1 MRCALVASTF
11 QARTQHQPP
20 TPALNVGSCGG
31 KKPALANR
39 FFYGAL
45 PRKQSAVRTER
56 LTNVLVRRA
65 VKFQK
70 RCWLILGPSSRLTS
84 VLDVGRGWCLWAR
97 AHCILLRK
105 QHLAFAIRPLM
116 HQQNHT
122 LPSQHKLYR
131 PLLRQETRHLRTT
144 LPHLRAMQDT
154 RSLRAGGAL
163 TRCSARANIATRDW
177 GRDMGLRGRD
187 VGGGDA
193 GTGTGRFRVGTRVF
207 CFSFSLLG

>member
-1 MRCALVASTF
+1 M
-11 QARTQHQPP
+11 
-20 TPALNVGSCGG
+20 
-31 KKPALANR
+31 
-39 FFYGAL
+39 
-45 PRKQSAVRTER
+45 
-56 LTNVLVRRA
+56 LVRRA

-177 GRDMGLRGRD
+177 GRDMGVSLFSVGAVTLGEETQGQGQGGSGLGHAFSAFLSACWAEAKRGKVTRAHGSHG
-187 VGGGDA
+187 VIAASPHLVQTPSRNLCGSKL
-193 GTGTGRFRVGTRVF
+193 GRTA
-207 CFSFSLLG
+207 